1 MDKTQSIK
9 NGEVPFTHNSKVWN
23 ISRIRGKSVGEILE
37 ETRREQNLTLD
48 EAANA
53 INVHPNHLNLPG
65 GVYSEKILE
74 NYANLLNIDIDG
86 LKKNFEKE
94 NKILHRTK
102 KNTFVPKISSK
113 NFIVTPRLIKTSAI
127 LVTVLL
133 LLTYL
138 GFEINNIFAPPP
150 LSIASPLDNLV
161 TDKPTIEV
169 IGQTGKEVKI
179 KINDQEIQADAQG
192 NFRESVS
199 LQPGLNIIKISA
211 VKKRG
216 KENIIYRQIILNE

>member
-1 MDKTQSIK
+1 MTRDSRT
-9 NGEVPFTHNSKVWN
+9 WN
-23 ISRIRGKSVGEILE
+23 ISRISNKSVGEILE

-53 INVHPNHLNLPG
+53 INVHPNHLRALEDGNYANLPG

-74 NYANLLNIDIDG
+74 SYANLLNIDFAG

-94 NKILHRTK
+94 GRTLHPDK
-102 KNTFVPKISSK
+102 KNTFAPKISSK
-113 NFIVTPRLIKTSAI
+113 NFIAIPRLVKISAI
-127 LVTVLL
+127 IIAVIL

-138 GFEINNIFAPPP
+138 GFEINNIFAPPA
-150 LSIASPLDNLV
+150 LTITSPLDNLV

-169 IGQTGKEVKI
+169 IGKTEREVKT
-179 KINDQEIQADAQG
+179 KINDQEIQTDAEG
-192 NFRESVS
+192 NFSESVS
-199 LQPGLNIIKISA
+199 LQPGLNVIKISA

-216 KENIIYRQIILNE
+216 KENVIYRQIILNE